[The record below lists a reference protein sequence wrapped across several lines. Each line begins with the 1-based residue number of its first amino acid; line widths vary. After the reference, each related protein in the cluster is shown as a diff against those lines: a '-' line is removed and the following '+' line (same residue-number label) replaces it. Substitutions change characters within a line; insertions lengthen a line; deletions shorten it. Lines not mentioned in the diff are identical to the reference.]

1 MNLPLADQLTV
12 PAHFRV
18 QPEQVPF
25 TLNDLLPAFSVGSY
39 GRRMRSEPLRVPD
52 DDRAQHLL
60 APRSGATTILGAVGW
75 NFGCL
80 CHPQR
85 FGGAPAPPEIIEIV
99 SRHAEACRLAQLHF
113 ECDRLGRL
121 IETLGSHF
129 SWRRP
134 GPDSQSWLTT
144 HSKRSLTV
152 GTAGPASKFT
162 IFKHPLGA
170 ESALYPLVN
179 LHNYGILWKI
189 NENHHFLG
197 QINYVHQRVIPPEAS
212 PGRSLASSTSSTWS
226 PSLVLQLVGQGCSR
240 VLFKK
245 IGEVDRLAISYGLL
259 SSLSLLLVEL
269 LLVLTF
275 LRSYLG

>member
-1 MNLPLADQLTV
+1 MFFIPTRFEPWTCLWLTNWRSQRTSECNRSKF
-12 PAHFRV
+12 PSPWTTSFQHFSWILWAKDAKWTITCSRWW
-18 QPEQVPF
+18 QSPTSSCSPEW
-25 TLNDLLPAFSVGSY
+25 SY
-39 GRRMRSEPLRVPD
+39 NNTGRRGMKFRMPMPS
-52 DDRAQHLL
+52 
-60 APRSGATTILGAVGW
+60 TT
-75 NFGCL
+75 
-80 CHPQR
+80 

-245 IGEVDRLAISYGLL
+245 MVKWIDWL
-259 SSLSLLLVEL
+259 
-269 LLVLTF
+269 
-275 LRSYLG
+275 